1 MNPTWQS
8 EEEAALY
15 HPQGWRDCWRMIRR
29 AAPMIVVTFGG
40 LIVLMALRLV
50 ERPLFGQRRPV
61 TGRLTQGVC
70 RINLWLLG
78 FRYHVTGPA
87 AAAPVAIVANHA
99 SWLDIFALNAAQP
112 LTFVSKAEVA
122 SWPGIG
128 LLAKATGT
136 MFIKR
141 EAREVNTQVSQMKAR
156 LSEGAPLVF
165 FPEGTSGDS
174 RQVLPFKPALFAAL
188 TQSGLSGMQVQP
200 VTVYYDAP
208 AGQDRRFYGW
218 WGNMDFA
225 PHLLSVLA
233 APRQGR
239 IVVTRHA
246 PLSCAAMPDRKAL
259 SAASE
264 AVIRQRLMDH
274 IRAEEA

>member
-15 HPQGWRDCWRMIRR
+15 HPQGWRDHLRILRR
-29 AAPMIVVTFGG
+29 AVPMVLVTFGG
-40 LIVLMALRLV
+40 LLVLLILRLV
-50 ERPLFGQRRPV
+50 ERPFYGQRRPV
-61 TGRLTQGVC
+61 TGRLTRFVC

-78 FRYHVTGPA
+78 FRFVVTGRA

-99 SWLDIFALNAAQP
+99 SWLDIFALNAMQSV
-112 LTFVSKAEVA
+112 TFVSKVEVGT
-122 SWPGIG
+122 WPGIG

-141 EAREVNTQVSQMKAR
+141 DSREVSQQVAQMKSR
-156 LSEGAPLVF
+156 LSEGMPLVF
-165 FPEGTSGDS
+165 FPEGTSGDG

-208 AGQDRRFYGW
+208 KGQDRRFYGW
-218 WGNMDFA
+218 WGNMDFG

-233 APRQGR
+233 VPRQGR
-239 IVVTRHA
+239 ITVTRHA

-259 SAASE
+259 AAASE
-264 AVIRQRLMDH
+264 ALIRQSLTAQ
-274 IRAEEA
+274 IIGEAR